1 MKKRDLK
8 AILLAIALTSASF
21 SLTGCCEDEMEVSLN
36 DVLDDVS
43 DNTCTDEILKSEE
56 HSYLLDYFYTL
67 EKYLTFSE
75 TLHSL
80 DLDEKIDT
88 LTYKMDNKEIS
99 IEEIEKS
106 IKEFE
111 DLEELKD
118 EDEELKNKYNQ
129 KLQEL
134 ICIEGIVNEWIK
146 EKGYSE
152 IYSVGKLIVKGKMV
166 DTEGLIEDEYSNFN
180 ICKNPNTSAN
190 YEPENVD
197 VVYINQ
203 EQNITH
209 KVKLKDISI
218 FGGNSNLTNLVNSI
232 YDSEI
237 FMENTET
244 EKNKYNLEIY
254 NEKRNIELKGMIEN
268 IKLALYSTYEEKDY
282 GVYQIESNDEVKKL
296 YNSRK
301 KYIGK

>member
-1 MKKRDLK
+1 MKKKDLK

-146 EKGYSE
+146 EKGYSA
-152 IYSVGKLIVKGKMV
+152 IYSVGKLIVKGKMA
-166 DTEGLIEDEYSNFN
+166 DTEGLNEDEYSNFN

>member
-118 EDEELKNKYNQ
+118 EGEELKNKYNQ

-146 EKGYSE
+146 EKGYSA

-180 ICKNPNTSAN
+180 ICKNPNISAN